1 MLSTVLSIEGIFL
14 PALAGFIATIFKAVL
29 IWIISIFFPTVI
41 NTYGISASV
50 FSSELLMNTILTPVI
65 FKLLSFFKFL
75 NIEQKGSQLD
85 EV

>member
-1 MLSTVLSIEGIFL
+1 
-14 PALAGFIATIFKAVL
+14 
-29 IWIISIFFPTVI
+29 
-41 NTYGISASV
+41 
-50 FSSELLMNTILTPVI
+50 LMNTILTPVI